1 MTGSICF
8 WLSVYLNITP
18 PLSQAHASVSVTW
31 LILLSKGKVGN
42 GIGKIWSMKSVLDA
56 FLFILPLKTTQ
67 LITGKLTQISLQS
80 GWYRRL
86 YLCFI
91 LWNFFENKSSP
102 QGEENFESFW
112 FFLLSVENASI
123 SVIFTQESVIT
134 WLLREMWFWTKFRRQ
149 QSLFSPVG
157 PLPNLPA
164 MCAC

>member
-1 MTGSICF
+1 M
-8 WLSVYLNITP
+8 
-18 PLSQAHASVSVTW
+18 
-31 LILLSKGKVGN
+31 
-42 GIGKIWSMKSVLDA
+42 
-56 FLFILPLKTTQ
+56 LFCLFCLWKLHISLQ
-67 LITGKLTQISLQS
+67 WKLTQISLQS

-123 SVIFTQESVIT
+123 CVIFTQESVII
-134 WLLREMWFWTKFRRQ
+134 WLLREMWYWTKFRRR

-157 PLPNLPA
+157 PILSSSCHVCVLSHFSCVWLFETPWTVTLQSPLS
-164 MCAC
+164 MEFSWQE